1 MQMIAGIPNKKR
13 GVERLAGI
21 TALLIAFM
29 VVAAILTAIDIK
41 PDYINIHEDLSY
53 LEDNI
58 DRIWLNSI
66 IWFVT
71 SILIVFFGPLILM
84 SFLPYGRSSAYLAA
98 FLISTTG
105 ILYIII
111 AINGLNMIRMVTVY
125 QASSGQ
131 ETDIIASISYFIL
144 VSRSNLQLAAY
155 TLVGISSIILGLL
168 IASSGLLPRFIG
180 WVAIF
185 GGLIYASFG
194 WIGIDHILFMV
205 GRLLFL
211 LALIILGCF
220 LLLRGTRKKTEK

>member
-1 MQMIAGIPNKKR
+1 MIAGIPNKKR

-21 TALLIAFM
+21 TALLITFL
-29 VVAAILTAIDIK
+29 VVAAILTALDIE
-41 PDYINIHEDLSY
+41 PDYINIREDLSF
-53 LEDNI
+53 LGDNI
-58 DRIWLNSI
+58 DRLWLNSM
-66 IWFVT
+66 IWFAA
-71 SILIVFFGPLILM
+71 SILIVLFGPLILM

-111 AINGLNMIRMVTVY
+111 AINGLNVIRMVSVY
-125 QASSGQ
+125 QATTGQ
-131 ETDIIASISYFIL
+131 ESDYIANISFFIL
-144 VSRSNLQLAAY
+144 VSRFNLQLAAY
-155 TLVGISSIILGLL
+155 TLVGSSSIILGLL

-211 LALIILGCF
+211 LALIILGSF
-220 LLLRGTRKKTEK
+220 LLLRGTKKKSEK

>member
-1 MQMIAGIPNKKR
+1 MISGIPNKKR

-21 TALLIAFM
+21 TALLITFL

-53 LEDNI
+53 LGDNI
-58 DRIWLNSI
+58 DRLWLNSI

-71 SILIVFFGPLILM
+71 AVLIVLFGPLILM

-98 FLISTTG
+98 FLICTTG
-105 ILYIII
+105 ILYLII
-111 AINGLNMIRMVTVY
+111 AINGLNMINMVTAY

-131 ETDIIASISYFIL
+131 ETDYIANISYFIL

-211 LALIILGCF
+211 LALIILGSF

>member
-1 MQMIAGIPNKKR
+1 MISGIPNKKR

-21 TALLIAFM
+21 TALLITFL
-29 VVAAILTAIDIK
+29 VVAAILTDIDIK

-53 LEDNI
+53 LGDNI
-58 DRIWLNSI
+58 DRLWLNSI

-71 SILIVFFGPLILM
+71 SVLIVLFGPLILM

-125 QASSGQ
+125 QGTSGQ
-131 ETDIIASISYFIL
+131 ETDYIANISFFIL

-194 WIGIDHILFMV
+194 WIGIDHVLFMV

-211 LALIILGCF
+211 LALIILGSF
-220 LLLRGTRKKTEK
+220 LLLRGTKKKTEK

>member
-1 MQMIAGIPNKKR
+1 MIAGIPNKKR

-21 TALLIAFM
+21 TALLITFL
-29 VVAAILTAIDIK
+29 VVAAILTALDIK
-41 PDYINIHEDLSY
+41 PVYDNIHEDLSY
-53 LEDNI
+53 LGDNI
-58 DRIWLNSI
+58 DRLWLNTI
-66 IWFVT
+66 IWFAT
-71 SILIVFFGPLILM
+71 SILIVLFGPLILM

-105 ILYIII
+105 LLYIII
-111 AINGLNMIRMVTVY
+111 AINGLNVIRMVSVY
-125 QASSGQ
+125 QAAFGQ
-131 ETDIIASISYFIL
+131 ESDYIANISFYIL

-185 GGLIYASFG
+185 GGFIYASFG
-194 WIGIDHILFMV
+194 WIDIDHILFMV

-211 LALIILGCF
+211 LALIILGSF
-220 LLLRGTRKKTEK
+220 LLLRGTKKKSEK

>member
-1 MQMIAGIPNKKR
+1 MITGIPNKKR

-21 TALLIAFM
+21 TALLITFL
-29 VVAAILTAIDIK
+29 VVSAILTALDIK
-41 PDYINIHEDLSY
+41 PDHINIHDDLSY
-53 LEDNI
+53 LGDNI
-58 DRIWLNSI
+58 DRLWLNSM
-66 IWFVT
+66 IWFVA
-71 SILIVFFGPLILM
+71 SVLIVMLGPLILM

-105 ILYIII
+105 IVYIII
-111 AINGLNMIRMVTVY
+111 AINGLNMISMVSVY
-125 QASSGQ
+125 QESSGQ
-131 ETDIIASISYFIL
+131 ETDYIANLSYFML

-194 WIGIDHILFMV
+194 WIGMDHILFMV

-211 LALIILGCF
+211 LALIILGSF

>member
-1 MQMIAGIPNKKR
+1 MITGIPNKKR

-21 TALLIAFM
+21 TALLISFL
-29 VVAAILTAIDIK
+29 VVAAILTSIDIK
-41 PDYINIHEDLSY
+41 PDFINIHEDLSY
-53 LEDNI
+53 LGDNI
-58 DRIWLNSI
+58 DRLWLNSI

-71 SILIVFFGPLILM
+71 SVLIVILGPLILM

-105 ILYIII
+105 LLYIFI
-111 AINGLNMIRMVTVY
+111 AINGLNLISMVTVY
-125 QASSGQ
+125 QASTGQ
-131 ETDIIASISYFIL
+131 DTDFIDNISYFML
-144 VSRSNLQLAAY
+144 VSRTNMQLAAY

-180 WVAIF
+180 WLSIF

-194 WIGIDHILFMV
+194 WIDINHILFMV

-211 LALIILGCF
+211 LALIILGSF

>member
-1 MQMIAGIPNKKR
+1 MIAGIPNKKR

-21 TALLIAFM
+21 TALLITFL
-29 VVAAILTAIDIK
+29 VIAAILTAIDIK

-53 LEDNI
+53 LGDNI
-58 DRIWLNSI
+58 DRLWLNSI
-66 IWFVT
+66 IWLVT

-131 ETDIIASISYFIL
+131 ETDYIASISYFIL

-185 GGLIYASFG
+185 GGLCYASFG

-211 LALIILGCF
+211 LALIILGIF

>member
-1 MQMIAGIPNKKR
+1 MISGIPNKKR

-21 TALLIAFM
+21 TALLITFL

-53 LEDNI
+53 LGDNI
-58 DRIWLNSI
+58 DRLWLNSI

-71 SILIVFFGPLILM
+71 SVLIVLFGPLILM

-98 FLISTTG
+98 FLICTTG
-105 ILYIII
+105 ILYLII
-111 AINGLNMIRMVTVY
+111 AINGLNMINMVTAY

-131 ETDIIASISYFIL
+131 ETDYIANISYFIL

-211 LALIILGCF
+211 LALIILGSF

>member
-1 MQMIAGIPNKKR
+1 MIAGIPNKKR

-21 TALLIAFM
+21 TALLITFL

-53 LEDNI
+53 LGDNI
-58 DRIWLNSI
+58 DRLWLNSM
-66 IWFVT
+66 IWFTT
-71 SILIVFFGPLILM
+71 SVLIVLFGPLILM

-111 AINGLNMIRMVTVY
+111 TINGLNI
-125 QASSGQ
+125 
-131 ETDIIASISYFIL
+131 FIL

-211 LALIILGCF
+211 LALFILGSF
-220 LLLRGTRKKTEK
+220 LLLRGTKKKSEK

>member
-1 MQMIAGIPNKKR
+1 MIAGIPNKKR
-13 GVERLAGI
+13 GVERLSGV
-21 TALLIAFM
+21 TALLIAFL
-29 VVAAILTAIDIK
+29 VVAAILTALDIE
-41 PDYINIHEDLSY
+41 PDYLNIHEDLSY
-53 LEDNI
+53 LGDHL
-58 DRIWLNSI
+58 DRLWLNSM
-66 IWFVT
+66 IWFLASV
-71 SILIVFFGPLILM
+71 LIVMFGPLILM

-111 AINGLNMIRMVTVY
+111 ALNGLNMIRMVSAY
-125 QASSGQ
+125 QTSNGP
-131 ETDIIASISYFIL
+131 ETDYLASISYFIL
-144 VSRSNLQLAAY
+144 ISKSNLQLAAY
-155 TLVGISSIILGLL
+155 TLVGVSAVILGLL

-194 WIGIDHILFMV
+194 WIGMDHILFMV

-211 LALIILGCF
+211 LALIILGSS

>member
-1 MQMIAGIPNKKR
+1 MISGIPNKKR
-13 GVERLAGI
+13 GVERLAGFA
-21 TALLIAFM
+21 ALLITFL
-29 VVAAILTAIDIK
+29 VVAAILTALDIK

-53 LEDNI
+53 LGDNS
-58 DRIWLNSI
+58 DRLWLNSI

-71 SILIVFFGPLILM
+71 AVLIVLFGPLILM

-105 ILYIII
+105 ILYLII

-125 QASSGQ
+125 QASTGQ
-131 ETDIIASISYFIL
+131 ETDHIANITFFIL
-144 VSRSNLQLAAY
+144 VTRSNLQLAAY

-211 LALIILGCF
+211 LALIILGSF

>member
-1 MQMIAGIPNKKR
+1 MITGIPNKKR

-21 TALLIAFM
+21 SALLITFL
-29 VVAAILTAIDIK
+29 VVAAILTALDIK

-53 LEDNI
+53 LGDNI
-58 DRIWLNSI
+58 DRLWLNSI

-71 SILIVFFGPLILM
+71 AVLIVLFGPLILM

-98 FLISTTG
+98 FLICTTG
-105 ILYIII
+105 ILYLII

-125 QASSGQ
+125 QASTGQ
-131 ETDIIASISYFIL
+131 ETDYIANISFFIL

-155 TLVGISSIILGLL
+155 TLVGISSLILGLL

-211 LALIILGCF
+211 LALIILGSF

>member
-1 MQMIAGIPNKKR
+1 MIAGIPNKKR

-21 TALLIAFM
+21 TALLITFL

-53 LEDNI
+53 LGDNI
-58 DRIWLNSI
+58 DRLWLNSI

-71 SILIVFFGPLILM
+71 SVLIVLFGPLILM
-84 SFLPYGRSSAYLAA
+84 SFLPYGRSSAYLDA
-98 FLISTTG
+98 FLICTTG
-105 ILYIII
+105 ILDLII
-111 AINGLNMIRMVTVY
+111 AINGLNMINMVTAY

-131 ETDIIASISYFIL
+131 ETDYIANISYFIL

-211 LALIILGCF
+211 LALIILGSF

>member
-1 MQMIAGIPNKKR
+1 MIAGIPNKKR

-21 TALLIAFM
+21 TALLITFL

-53 LEDNI
+53 LGDNI
-58 DRIWLNSI
+58 DRLWLNSI
-66 IWFVT
+66 IWFATAV
-71 SILIVFFGPLILM
+71 LIVLFGPLILM

-105 ILYIII
+105 ILYLII
-111 AINGLNMIRMVTVY
+111 AINGLNMIQMVTVY
-125 QASSGQ
+125 QGSTGQ
-131 ETDIIASISYFIL
+131 ETDYIANISYFIL

-180 WVAIF
+180 WLAIF

-211 LALIILGCF
+211 LALIILGSF
-220 LLLRGTRKKTEK
+220 LLLRGTKKKTEK

>member
-1 MQMIAGIPNKKR
+1 
-13 GVERLAGI
+13 
-21 TALLIAFM
+21 
-29 VVAAILTAIDIK
+29 
-41 PDYINIHEDLSY
+41 
-53 LEDNI
+53 
-58 DRIWLNSI
+58 
-66 IWFVT
+66 
-71 SILIVFFGPLILM
+71 M

-105 ILYIII
+105 LLYIII
-111 AINGLNMIRMVTVY
+111 AINGLNVIRMVSVY
-125 QASSGQ
+125 QAAFGQ
-131 ETDIIASISYFIL
+131 ESDYIANISFYIL

-194 WIGIDHILFMV
+194 WIDIDHILFMV

-211 LALIILGCF
+211 LALIILGSF
-220 LLLRGTRKKTEK
+220 LLLRGTKKKSEK

>member
-1 MQMIAGIPNKKR
+1 MIAGIPNKKR

-21 TALLIAFM
+21 AALLITFL

-53 LEDNI
+53 LGDNI
-58 DRIWLNSI
+58 DRLWLNSI

-71 SILIVFFGPLILM
+71 AVLIVLFGPLILM

-105 ILYIII
+105 ILYLII
-111 AINGLNMIRMVTVY
+111 AINGLNMISMVTVY
-125 QASSGQ
+125 QGSSGQ
-131 ETDIIASISYFIL
+131 ETDYIANISYFIL

-211 LALIILGCF
+211 LALIILGSF
-220 LLLRGTRKKTEK
+220 LLLRGTKKKTEK

>member
-1 MQMIAGIPNKKR
+1 MISGIPNKKR

-21 TALLIAFM
+21 TALLITFL

-41 PDYINIHEDLSY
+41 PDYININEDLSY
-53 LEDNI
+53 LGDNI
-58 DRIWLNSI
+58 DRLWLNSI

-71 SILIVFFGPLILM
+71 AILIVLFGPLILM

-98 FLISTTG
+98 FLICTTG
-105 ILYIII
+105 ILYLII
-111 AINGLNMIRMVTVY
+111 AINGLNMINMVTAY

-131 ETDIIASISYFIL
+131 ETDYIANISYFIL

-194 WIGIDHILFMV
+194 WIGTDHILFMV

-211 LALIILGCF
+211 LALIILGSF

>member
-1 MQMIAGIPNKKR
+1 MIAGIPNKKR

-21 TALLIAFM
+21 TALLITFM
-29 VVAAILTAIDIK
+29 VVAAILTGIDIE
-41 PDYINIHEDLSY
+41 PDYLNIHEDLAY
-53 LEDNI
+53 LGDNI
-58 DRIWLNSI
+58 DRLWLNSI

-71 SILIVFFGPLILM
+71 SILIVLFGPLILM

-98 FLISTTG
+98 FLISSTG
-105 ILYIII
+105 ILYLII
-111 AINGLNMIRMVTVY
+111 AINGLNTIRMVTVY
-125 QASSGQ
+125 QALSGQ
-131 ETDIIASISYFIL
+131 ETDYIANISYFIM
-144 VSRSNLQLAAY
+144 VSRSNMQLAAY

-180 WVAIF
+180 WIAIL

-194 WIGIDHILFMV
+194 WIDIDHILFMV

-211 LALIILGCF
+211 LALIILGSF

>member
-1 MQMIAGIPNKKR
+1 MISGIPNKKR

-21 TALLIAFM
+21 TALLITFL
-29 VVAAILTAIDIK
+29 VVAAILTALDIE
-41 PDYINIHEDLSY
+41 PDYINIHEDLSF
-53 LEDNI
+53 LGENI
-58 DRIWLNSI
+58 DRLWLNSI

-71 SILIVFFGPLILM
+71 AILIVLFGPLILM

-105 ILYIII
+105 ILYIIV
-111 AINGLNMIRMVTVY
+111 ALNGLNIIRMVAVY
-125 QASSGQ
+125 QASSLGQ
-131 ETDIIASISYFIL
+131 SDYLANISYFIL

-185 GGLIYASFG
+185 GGFIYASFG
-194 WIGIDHILFMV
+194 WIGIEHILFLV

-211 LALIILGCF
+211 LALILLGSF
-220 LLLRGTRKKTEK
+220 LLLRGTRKKIEK

>member
-1 MQMIAGIPNKKR
+1 MIAGIPNKKR

-21 TALLIAFM
+21 TALLITFL
-29 VVAAILTAIDIK
+29 VVAAILTAIEIK
-41 PDYINIHEDLSY
+41 PDYINVHEDLSY
-53 LEDNI
+53 LGENI
-58 DRIWLNSI
+58 DRLWLNSI
-66 IWFVT
+66 IWFITAV
-71 SILIVFFGPLILM
+71 LIVLFGPLILM

-105 ILYIII
+105 ILYLII
-111 AINGLNMIRMVTVY
+111 AINGLNIIQMVTVY
-125 QASSGQ
+125 QGSTAL
-131 ETDIIASISYFIL
+131 ENDYIANISYFIL

-194 WIGIDHILFMV
+194 WIGTDHILFMV

-211 LALIILGCF
+211 LALIILGSF
-220 LLLRGTRKKTEK
+220 LLLRGTKKKTEK

>member
-1 MQMIAGIPNKKR
+1 MITGIPNKKR

-21 TALLIAFM
+21 TALLITFL
-29 VVAAILTAIDIK
+29 VVSAILTALDIK
-41 PDYINIHEDLSY
+41 PDHINIHDDLSY
-53 LEDNI
+53 LGDNI
-58 DRIWLNSI
+58 DRLWLNSM
-66 IWFVT
+66 IWFVA
-71 SILIVFFGPLILM
+71 SVLIVMLGPLILM

-105 ILYIII
+105 IVYIII
-111 AINGLNMIRMVTVY
+111 SINGLNMISMVSVY
-125 QASSGQ
+125 QESSGQ
-131 ETDIIASISYFIL
+131 ETDYIASLSYFML

-194 WIGIDHILFMV
+194 WIGMDHILFMV

-211 LALIILGCF
+211 LALIILGSF

>member
-1 MQMIAGIPNKKR
+1 MIAGIPNKKR
-13 GVERLAGI
+13 GIERLAGI
-21 TALLIAFM
+21 TALLITFL

-41 PDYINIHEDLSY
+41 PDYINVHEDLSY
-53 LEDNI
+53 LGDNI
-58 DRIWLNSI
+58 DRLWLNSI

-71 SILIVFFGPLILM
+71 AVLIVLFGPLILM

-111 AINGLNMIRMVTVY
+111 AINGLNMISMVTAY
-125 QASSGQ
+125 QGSSGQ
-131 ETDIIASISYFIL
+131 ETDYIANISYFIL

-211 LALIILGCF
+211 LALIILGSF

>member
-1 MQMIAGIPNKKR
+1 MITGIPNKKR

-21 TALLIAFM
+21 TALLITFL
-29 VVAAILTAIDIK
+29 VVAAILTSIDIK
-41 PDYINIHEDLSY
+41 PDFINIHEDLSY
-53 LEDNI
+53 LGDNI
-58 DRIWLNSI
+58 DRLWLNSI

-71 SILIVFFGPLILM
+71 SVLIVILGPLILM

-105 ILYIII
+105 LLYIFI
-111 AINGLNMIRMVTVY
+111 AMNGFNMINMVTVY
-125 QASSGQ
+125 QTSTGQ
-131 ETDIIASISYFIL
+131 ETDSIDNISYFML
-144 VSRSNLQLAAY
+144 VSRTNMQLAAY

-180 WVAIF
+180 WLAIF

-194 WIGIDHILFMV
+194 WIDMDDILFIV

-211 LALIILGCF
+211 LALIILGSF

>member
-1 MQMIAGIPNKKR
+1 MIAGLPNKKR
-13 GVERLAGI
+13 GVERLAGV
-21 TALLIAFM
+21 TALLITFL

-53 LEDNI
+53 LGDNI
-58 DRIWLNSI
+58 DRLWLNSI

-71 SILIVFFGPLILM
+71 AVLIVLFGPLILM

-111 AINGLNMIRMVTVY
+111 AINGLNMINMVTVY
-125 QASSGQ
+125 QASTGQ
-131 ETDIIASISYFIL
+131 ETEYMANISYFIL

-168 IASSGLLPRFIG
+168 IASSGLLPIFIG
-180 WVAIF
+180 WMAIF
-185 GGLIYASFG
+185 G
-194 WIGIDHILFMV
+194 
-205 GRLLFL
+205 
-211 LALIILGCF
+211 
-220 LLLRGTRKKTEK
+220 

>member
-1 MQMIAGIPNKKR
+1 MIAGIPNKKR
-13 GVERLAGI
+13 GIERLAGI
-21 TALLIAFM
+21 TALLITFL

-41 PDYINIHEDLSY
+41 PDYINVHEDLSY
-53 LEDNI
+53 LGDNI
-58 DRIWLNSI
+58 DRLWLNSI

-71 SILIVFFGPLILM
+71 AVLIVLFGHLILM

-111 AINGLNMIRMVTVY
+111 AINGLNMISMVTAY
-125 QASSGQ
+125 QGSSGQ
-131 ETDIIASISYFIL
+131 ETDYIANISYFIL

-211 LALIILGCF
+211 LALIILGSF

>member
-1 MQMIAGIPNKKR
+1 MIAGIPNKKR
-13 GVERLAGI
+13 GVERLAGV
-21 TALLIAFM
+21 TALLITFL

-53 LEDNI
+53 LGDNS
-58 DRIWLNSI
+58 DRLWLNSI
-66 IWFVT
+66 IWFAT
-71 SILIVFFGPLILM
+71 AALIVLFGPLILM

-111 AINGLNMIRMVTVY
+111 AINGLNMISMVTVY
-125 QASSGQ
+125 QASTGQ
-131 ETDIIASISYFIL
+131 ETEYMANICYYIL
-144 VSRSNLQLAAY
+144 VYRSNLQLAAY

-211 LALIILGCF
+211 LALIMLGSF
-220 LLLRGTRKKTEK
+220 LLLRGTKKKTEK

>member
-1 MQMIAGIPNKKR
+1 MIAGIPNKKR

-21 TALLIAFM
+21 TALLITFL

-41 PDYINIHEDLSY
+41 PDYINVHEDLSY
-53 LEDNI
+53 LGDNI
-58 DRIWLNSI
+58 DRLWLNSI

-71 SILIVFFGPLILM
+71 AVLIVLFGPLILM

-105 ILYIII
+105 ILYLII
-111 AINGLNMIRMVTVY
+111 AINGLNMISMVTAY
-125 QASSGQ
+125 QGSSGQ
-131 ETDIIASISYFIL
+131 ETDYIANISYFIL

-211 LALIILGCF
+211 LALIILGSF
-220 LLLRGTRKKTEK
+220 LLLRGTKKKTEK